1 MKSHDGIRESLIPFV
16 LGQLSQE
23 EASDITRHLVE
34 CQECGAEVKRL
45 GTILKC
51 ARQTQ
56 DLTADEQLRKSAKEA
71 VLAAAQ
77 EAEKT
82 GRRQTMNM
90 QKVWRIIMKSG
101 ITKVAAAAV
110 IIIALYIGLQ
120 IPSGLLPAAY
130 ALQDTIE
137 AYNSIRW
144 VHIVESSSFSFGEPR
159 SSEIWLRCDEQG
171 NVTRLR
177 FQSDNVGE
185 PVGSLVIV
193 GNFDSSEAWLA
204 KHNLRIIGYGNPSVL
219 LDYDVS
225 ELDPKYLFE
234 SLYDQESRGEA
245 IVDVNEPKDK
255 AEPIIVTVTYPY
267 GSKSLKWK
275 KVIYINKATK
285 LVARVEK
292 YELRGKK
299 FEHLK
304 TLEYFDYNQ
313 PIDEMMFTLDG
324 DVSCDAKVVDMTDV
338 EAGMLQGD
346 MTDEEVANEVTKQ
359 FFEAVIDKDFYRAGQ
374 LYLAAPDFLVEQ
386 AFMGAN
392 VVKIISM
399 GIAHRDP
406 DPDSNKMNTSCKF
419 LIELGGQYYEINA
432 FNINV
437 AKADEETNCWIMTGI
452 SIAVHPATGKLTI
465 TKEGTDPNAVTYDG
479 LVPGEFMKKWLV
491 LGALPYPVQEG
502 IYFATEEGQKVAF
515 DTEIVDFVNFSPKVT
530 IKGVDYEWAILEAEY
545 NAIDLTQLHETENV
559 FNIAY
564 LLVQIKMPENRQAI
578 LGIGSDDAVK
588 VWLNGELVHENW
600 TIRGVGIDNDR
611 VAVNFREGMNQLVL
625 KIQNTGGPWGFCCR
639 LLNE

>member
-1 MKSHDGIRESLIPFV
+1 
-16 LGQLSQE
+16 
-23 EASDITRHLVE
+23 
-34 CQECGAEVKRL
+34 
-45 GTILKC
+45 
-51 ARQTQ
+51 
-56 DLTADEQLRKSAKEA
+56 
-71 VLAAAQ
+71 
-77 EAEKT
+77 
-82 GRRQTMNM
+82 
-90 QKVWRIIMKSG
+90 
-101 ITKVAAAAV
+101 
-110 IIIALYIGLQ
+110 
-120 IPSGLLPAAY
+120 
-130 ALQDTIE
+130 
-137 AYNSIRW
+137 
-144 VHIVESSSFSFGEPR
+144 
-159 SSEIWLRCDEQG
+159 
-171 NVTRLR
+171 
-177 FQSDNVGE
+177 
-185 PVGSLVIV
+185 
-193 GNFDSSEAWLA
+193 
-204 KHNLRIIGYGNPSVL
+204 

-245 IVDVNEPKDK
+245 IVDVNKPKDK

-292 YELRGKK
+292 YELWGKK
-299 FEHLK
+299 FVHLK

-324 DVSCDAKVVDMTDV
+324 DVSSDAKVVDMTDV
-338 EAGMLQGD
+338 EAG
-346 MTDEEVANEVTKQ
+346 
-359 FFEAVIDKDFYRAGQ
+359 IGQ

-419 LIELGGQYYEINA
+419 LAEFGGEYYEVNA
-432 FNINV
+432 YNVNV
-437 AKADEETNCWIMTGI
+437 AKADKETNCWIMTGI
-452 SIAVHPATGKLTI
+452 SIGIHPATGKLTL
-465 TKEGTDPNAVTYDG
+465 TKEGADPNAVTYDG
-479 LVPGEFMKKWLV
+479 LKAGEFMKKWLV
-491 LGALPYPVQEG
+491 LGSLPYPVQEG
-502 IYFATEEGQKVAF
+502 INSSTEEGQKVAF
-515 DTEIVDFVNFSPKVT
+515 DTEIIDFVNFSPKVT
-530 IKGVDYEWAILEAEY
+530 IEGVDYEWAILEAEY
-545 NAIDLTQLHETENV
+545 NAIDLTQLHETENG

-564 LLVQIKMPENRQAI
+564 LLVQIEMPENRQAI
-578 LGIGSDDAVK
+578 LGIGSDDALK

-639 LLNE
+639 LLD